1 MLITDLET
9 KQVISRMICTDM
21 SSHGKIF
28 YTWTCSFKML
38 PLGSSHHTVK
48 EARLSCW
55 IQRRMQ
61 HCVQRMALAK
71 DPTERNCISNLG

>member
-9 KQVISRMICTDM
+9 KQVISRMICTGM

-38 PLGSSHHTVK
+38 PLGPSHHVVK
-48 EARLSCW
+48 EVQVILLDTEEDATL
-55 IQRRMQ
+55 
-61 HCVQRMALAK
+61 CVKNGPSQG
-71 DPTERNCISNLG
+71 PH